1 MQDDRKYSRPRLVN
15 QFNVI
20 NSVTNQIIGRM
31 TDLTI
36 GGMMMVSLVPA
47 RIGRTFKC
55 RFELPRNV
63 YDGQQLDFHVE
74 AKWCDQIESGGI
86 YQTGYQFV
94 DLTSED
100 KELIRIILEQA
111 TAEGAEPEYP
121 TVFGLDSES

>member
-1 MQDDRKYSRPRLVN
+1 MQDDRKYSRPRLVD
-15 QFNVI
+15 QFNVLD
-20 NSVTNQIIGRM
+20 SVTNRHIGRM

-36 GGMMMVSLVPA
+36 EGMMMVSAEPVK
-47 RIGRTFKC
+47 IGRTFKC
-55 RFELPRNV
+55 RVELPRNV
-63 YDGQQLDFHVE
+63 YDGQQLDFQVE

-86 YQTGYQFV
+86 YQTGYEFV
-94 DLTSED
+94 DLTTEH